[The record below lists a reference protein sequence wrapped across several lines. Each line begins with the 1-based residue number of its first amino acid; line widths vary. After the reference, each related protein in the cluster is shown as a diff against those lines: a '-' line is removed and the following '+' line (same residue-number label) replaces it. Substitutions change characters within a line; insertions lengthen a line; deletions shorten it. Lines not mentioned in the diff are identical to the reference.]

1 MHELIN
7 RKFCIT
13 HVLPAK
19 NTMVANLGF
28 EKHFI
33 LSPTEEGGVLETN
46 SKYSDVS
53 VGLCLSTLKFEEYLG
68 I

>member
-7 RKFCIT
+7 RKFCIN

-33 LSPTEEGGVLETN
+33 LSPTEEGGVLGG
-46 SKYSDVS
+46 
-53 VGLCLSTLKFEEYLG
+53 VGLKYNDPSL
-68 I
+68 